1 MRIIPC
7 CGLLLTFLI
16 SCNAPST
23 TANFTD
29 ADKQAILDLLRHQQE
44 DWNRG
49 DIPAFMEGYQKSD
62 SMQFIGRDGINFGW
76 QKTLDNYRLRYP
88 DTITMG
94 KLRFEI
100 LRINPLSGDAAFLTG
115 KFHLK
120 RTIGDANGIFTLV
133 LRKENGKW
141 VVVYDHT
148 AG

>member
-1 MRIIPC
+1 MRSI
-7 CGLLLTFLI
+7 LLIVLPVMLAI
-16 SCNAPST
+16 SCT
-23 TANFTD
+23 TPVPPASFT
-29 ADKQAILDLLRHQQE
+29 ADDRQAILDLLHRQQD

-62 SMQFIGRDGINFGW
+62 SMQFIGRDGINYGW
-76 QKTLDNYRLRYP
+76 QKTLDNYKLRYP
-88 DTITMG
+88 DTVVMG

-100 LRINPLSGDAAFLTG
+100 LRINPLSADAAFLTG